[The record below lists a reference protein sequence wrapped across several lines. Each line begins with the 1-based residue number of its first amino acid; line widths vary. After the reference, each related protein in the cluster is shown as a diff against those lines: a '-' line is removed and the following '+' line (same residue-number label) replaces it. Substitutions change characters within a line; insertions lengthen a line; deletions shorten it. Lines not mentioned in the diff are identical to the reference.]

1 MKKLVWKYLWLTVA
15 SIIYSCGVSSFI
27 DANNFAPGGVSG
39 LCISLNRLIPLEIGT
54 LFFLLNI
61 PILILGFW
69 KFGGKFIASTLYE
82 IVLIS
87 GFSNWFAAR
96 GAATTYPI
104 LGAVFGGAL
113 IAVGMGIA
121 FKCRATTGGMDI
133 IVKVI
138 KLKFP
143 YLKTGTIF
151 LLADAIVIGFGGIV
165 FGNLNA
171 ILYSVLAE
179 VVTSKVLD
187 LILYGTDGAKL
198 LYIISDH
205 SERIAERILI
215 EIDSGVTYLEGKG
228 AYQNTDKKVILCVIR
243 KQNMQKMEDIVRME
257 DENAFMIVSSAS
269 EIYGEGYKSY
279 FMEKL

>member
-1 MKKLVWKYLWLTVA
+1 MKKMIEKYWWLTIA
-15 SIIYSCGVSSFI
+15 ALIYSFGVSAFI

-39 LCISLNRLIPLEIGT
+39 LSISLNRLIPLEIGT

-61 PILILGFW
+61 PILLLGLW
-69 KFGGKFIASTLYE
+69 KFGWKFIASTMYE

-87 GFSNWFAAR
+87 VFTNLIGR
-96 GAATTYPI
+96 MGAATTDPI
-104 LGAVFGGAL
+104 LGALFGGAL
-113 IAVGMGIA
+113 IAVGMGMA

-151 LLADAIVIGFGGIV
+151 LIADAFVIGFGGIV
-165 FGNLNA
+165 FGNINA
-171 ILYSVLAE
+171 VLYSVLAE

-205 SERIAERILI
+205 SERIAERILN

>member
-15 SIIYSCGVSSFI
+15 SVIYSCGVSSFI

-61 PILILGFW
+61 PI
-69 KFGGKFIASTLYE
+69 
-82 IVLIS
+82 
-87 GFSNWFAAR
+87 
-96 GAATTYPI
+96 
-104 LGAVFGGAL
+104 
-113 IAVGMGIA
+113 
-121 FKCRATTGGMDI
+121 
-133 IVKVI
+133 
-138 KLKFP
+138 
-143 YLKTGTIF
+143 
-151 LLADAIVIGFGGIV
+151 
-165 FGNLNA
+165 
-171 ILYSVLAE
+171 LAE

>member
-1 MKKLVWKYLWLTVA
+1 M
-15 SIIYSCGVSSFI
+15 
-27 DANNFAPGGVSG
+27 
-39 LCISLNRLIPLEIGT
+39 
-54 LFFLLNI
+54 
-61 PILILGFW
+61 
-69 KFGGKFIASTLYE
+69 
-82 IVLIS
+82 
-87 GFSNWFAAR
+87 
-96 GAATTYPI
+96 
-104 LGAVFGGAL
+104 
-113 IAVGMGIA
+113 GMA

-151 LLADAIVIGFGGIV
+151 LIADAFVIGFGGIV
-165 FGNLNA
+165 FGNINA
-171 ILYSVLAE
+171 VLYSVLAE

-205 SERIAERILI
+205 SERIAERILN

>member
-1 MKKLVWKYLWLTVA
+1 MYFFKPADSPWNRYVIFPVKYTD
-15 SIIYSCGVSSFI
+15 SDSRF
-27 DANNFAPGGVSG
+27 
-39 LCISLNRLIPLEIGT
+39 LEIWRKIYCIHSVWNCTDFRIFQLVCSKGR
-54 LFFLLNI
+54 
-61 PILILGFW
+61 
-69 KFGGKFIASTLYE
+69 
-82 IVLIS
+82 
-87 GFSNWFAAR
+87 SNNR
-96 GAATTYPI
+96 SDS
-104 LGAVFGGAL
+104 GAVFGGAL

>member
-1 MKKLVWKYLWLTVA
+1 MQ
-15 SIIYSCGVSSFI
+15 G
-27 DANNFAPGGVSG
+27 NN
-39 LCISLNRLIPLEIGT
+39 R
-54 LFFLLNI
+54 
-61 PILILGFW
+61 
-69 KFGGKFIASTLYE
+69 
-82 IVLIS
+82 
-87 GFSNWFAAR
+87 
-96 GAATTYPI
+96 
-104 LGAVFGGAL
+104 
-113 IAVGMGIA
+113 
-121 FKCRATTGGMDI
+121 GMDI
-133 IVKVI
+133 IAKVI

>member
-1 MKKLVWKYLWLTVA
+1 MPLSLALA
-15 SIIYSCGVSSFI
+15 ALYS
-27 DANNFAPGGVSG
+27 
-39 LCISLNRLIPLEIGT
+39 
-54 LFFLLNI
+54 
-61 PILILGFW
+61 
-69 KFGGKFIASTLYE
+69 
-82 IVLIS
+82 
-87 GFSNWFAAR
+87 
-96 GAATTYPI
+96 
-104 LGAVFGGAL
+104 
-113 IAVGMGIA
+113 
-121 FKCRATTGGMDI
+121 
-133 IVKVI
+133 
-138 KLKFP
+138 
-143 YLKTGTIF
+143 
-151 LLADAIVIGFGGIV
+151 
-165 FGNLNA
+165 GNLNA

>member
-1 MKKLVWKYLWLTVA
+1 
-15 SIIYSCGVSSFI
+15 
-27 DANNFAPGGVSG
+27 
-39 LCISLNRLIPLEIGT
+39 
-54 LFFLLNI
+54 
-61 PILILGFW
+61 
-69 KFGGKFIASTLYE
+69 
-82 IVLIS
+82 
-87 GFSNWFAAR
+87 
-96 GAATTYPI
+96 
-104 LGAVFGGAL
+104 
-113 IAVGMGIA
+113 
-121 FKCRATTGGMDI
+121 MDI

-228 AYQNTDKKVILCVIR
+228 AYQNVILCVIR